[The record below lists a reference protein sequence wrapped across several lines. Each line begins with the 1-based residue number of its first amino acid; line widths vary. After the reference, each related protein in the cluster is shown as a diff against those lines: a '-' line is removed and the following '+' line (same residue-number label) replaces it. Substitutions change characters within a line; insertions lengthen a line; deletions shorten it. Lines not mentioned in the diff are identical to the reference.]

1 MRASLL
7 ICAKLKKILVTMK
20 QNTEYSFL
28 LFFFVDNTF
37 THFNSKCI
45 FKILSANLINRSFDV
60 LISCLAI
67 KQKKNEIS
75 LHLGTQV

>member
-1 MRASLL
+1 
-7 ICAKLKKILVTMK
+7 MK

-28 LFFFVDNTF
+28 LFFWLTTLSRTLIENV
-37 THFNSKCI
+37 

-75 LHLGTQV
+75 LHLSTQV

>member
-7 ICAKLKKILVTMK
+7 ICAKLKK
-20 QNTEYSFL
+20 NFSHNETEYGVFFSSFFWL
-28 LFFFVDNTF
+28 TTLSRTLIANV
-37 THFNSKCI
+37 

-67 KQKKNEIS
+67 KQKK
-75 LHLGTQV
+75 TKFRYT